1 MGVVATGGTETE
13 VNGWKIHTFTSGGNF
28 VVSASGNIEYL
39 IVAGGGG
46 SGGAGGNASGGGG
59 AGGLLSGST
68 AVSAQTYAITIGGG
82 GAGGTTSGSGASGSN
97 SSFGAIATAIG
108 GGGGGGSA
116 LGQRDGK
123 NGGSGG
129 GPGPSAGIP
138 GTGTVG
144 QGSDGQALAF
154 GAGGGASQTGYNGIT
169 SSISGTN
176 TDYAG
181 GGGRPFVSSPTYGT
195 QEWPLGGTQGD
206 WTNGGNQA
214 QAGAANSGAG
224 GGARWNDAT
233 GKAGGS
239 GIVIIRYLAAS
250 TVNNRGGGISA
261 QVYTAAGVTAQ
272 SIANGAGTV
281 LNIAS
286 DGIEK
291 LMNADAANEKIV
303 ATHGGLC
310 KVKFKMSCTVGSA
323 QTFSFQLT
331 MDGVAQVGAKVTR
344 YFSSVSDVG
353 NVGFVT
359 LIVAG
364 RGSEFKILATHDGG
378 APVNCTPISASLVCE
393 MLGV

>member
-1 MGVVATGGTETE
+1 MGVVATGGTETI
-13 VNGWKIHTFTSGGNF
+13 VGKYKIHTFTAGGNF
-28 VVSASGNIEYL
+28 VVSAGGNVEYL
-39 IVAGGGG
+39 VVGGGGG
-46 SGGAGGNASGGGG
+46 SGGASGNAGGGGG
-59 AGGLLSGST
+59 AGGLLNDST
-68 AVSAQTYAITIGGG
+68 SVTAQAYTITIGDG
-82 GAGGTTSGSGASGSN
+82 GAGGTSSGQGADGSD
-97 SSFGAIATAIG
+97 SSFGAIAIAIG
-108 GGGGGGSA
+108 GGGGGGSSSKN
-116 LGQRDGK
+116 GK
-123 NGGSGG
+123 DGGSGG
-129 GPGPSAGIP
+129 GAGQSPALP
-138 GTGTVG
+138 GTGTAG
-144 QGSDGQALAF
+144 QGSDGQSSY

-169 SSISGTN
+169 SPISGTN

-181 GGGRPFVSSPTYGT
+181 GGGRPFMSSPTYGT
-195 QEWPLGGTQGD
+195 ENWPLGGTQGD
-206 WTNGGNQA
+206 WTSGGNQA

-224 GGARWNDAT
+224 GGARWNNAT

-281 LNIAS
+281 LNVAS

-323 QTFSFQLT
+323 QIFNFQLT

-344 YFSSVSDVG
+344 YFSGVSDVG

-364 RGSEFKILATHDGG
+364 RGSEFKILATHGGG